1 MDPEPRAG
9 YAAAPALEYS
19 GGGLE
24 RERKKASVDRN
35 HLHALKRYEL
45 DSAIA
50 ALDDPFSGQVL
61 LEIGSGTGFQLS
73 LLAQRCKSVTGIDLA
88 SSTYAGDRLMPVTD
102 YDGAHIPFPDQTF
115 DVIFSS
121 SVLEHIVDLPGFH
134 REMRRVLKND
144 GVAVH
149 IVPTHVW
156 RLWTALAHY
165 PALPKTI
172 LGALRPDLA
181 DKRQAAPVRQHRAR
195 QHRARQRSPWSKM
208 GAVLFPPRHGEHGNT
223 LSEIFAFRPGRW
235 AAHFEGNGWIVERAV
250 PTGLFQTGYCLFG
263 LGLPV
268 AARAALATVLGSAC
282 HTYLVVK
289 DGGLVVKDGACKE

>member
-1 MDPEPRAG
+1 M
-9 YAAAPALEYS
+9 
-19 GGGLE
+19 
-24 RERKKASVDRN
+24 DRN

-50 ALDDPFSGQVL
+50 ALGDPFSGKVV

-73 LLAQRCKSVTGIDLA
+73 LLAERCKSVTGIDLA
-88 SSTYAGDRLMPVTD
+88 SSTHAGDRLMPVTD

-121 SVLEHIVDLPGFH
+121 SVLEHIADPPGFH
-134 REMRRVLKND
+134 GEMHRVLKSD

-172 LGALRPDLA
+172 LGAVRHDPA
-181 DKRQAAPVRQHRAR
+181 DGGPAAPGRRR
-195 QHRARQRSPWSKM
+195 RPWSKIS
-208 GAVLFPPRHGEHGNT
+208 AVLFPPRHGEHGNT

-235 AAHFEGNGWIVERAV
+235 VRQFEDNGWIVERAV
-250 PTGLFQTGYCLFG
+250 RTGLFQTGYCLFG

-268 AARAALATVLGSAC
+268 PVRARMAKVLGSAC
-282 HTYLVVK
+282 RTYLLSPRR
-289 DGGLVVKDGACKE
+289 GTGP